1 MKRFSVFLGV
11 VLGGVLLS
19 VVVLGLW
26 PRVYESKTEFAV
38 IAAKDLDK
46 VVPGQRV
53 YPEEPDAS
61 IMSTRWSFY
70 RNEEFLV
77 EVLRCYRAQASEHSL
92 SDEEVWKCLITS
104 GCGLESRTNIRSFS
118 VRAPTAQAAAEVA
131 NVFVEGVRVTIKERN
146 RRHYES
152 RMGRYFA
159 EVERQR
165 SVCEYVTRQKGGY
178 AEKERQVAEAWLKD
192 LLAKE
197 QEVRKQAAE
206 DEEVVI
212 HVTVA
217 KPPKRPIRPRPWLVL
232 SIGFGLSLVLGGVA
246 AKVKA

>member
-26 PRVYESKTEFAV
+26 PRVYEAKTEFAV

-53 YPEEPDAS
+53 YPEEHYAS

-104 GCGLESRTNIRSFS
+104 GCGLESRTNMRKTPLYGLVPYRGIFRMFVSAIGSDCLISCYLLEQIFEILFQNI
-118 VRAPTAQAAAEVA
+118 VQRHEVA
-131 NVFVEGVRVTIKERN
+131 
-146 RRHYES
+146 
-152 RMGRYFA
+152 
-159 EVERQR
+159 VER
-165 SVCEYVTRQKGGY
+165 CAADTRFGDKLGYGDIAELIFLQKG
-178 AEKERQVAEAWLKD
+178 KKRVCDVLVDFMHDTIVARLYH
-192 LLAKE
+192 LS
-197 QEVRKQAAE
+197 QA
-206 DEEVVI
+206 
-212 HVTVA
+212 
-217 KPPKRPIRPRPWLVL
+217 VL
-232 SIGFGLSLVLGGVA
+232 F
-246 AKVKA
+246 